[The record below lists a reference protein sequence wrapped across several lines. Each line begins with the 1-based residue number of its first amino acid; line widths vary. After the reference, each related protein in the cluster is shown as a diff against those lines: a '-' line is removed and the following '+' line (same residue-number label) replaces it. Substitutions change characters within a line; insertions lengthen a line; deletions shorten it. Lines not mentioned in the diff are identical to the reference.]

1 LKRYFP
7 SMKRYAW
14 TVAVCLVVTTLVGII
29 IAKSLPPAYQATAT
43 MLVDAGA
50 PGTTYPGQNVNSTD
64 SISQAAN
71 DSAEIVT
78 LGVMQYVYSKYPE
91 LKAHH
96 FTPLDLT
103 LDVTVTAPS
112 TTTSFFTVTATAP
125 KPADAV
131 MIANDV
137 ANGYVQYKTD
147 QAMSD
152 LTAKITSLKSQI
164 NTLEGQKQH
173 WESLIASLPSTSDPH
188 YTIYNNDLTDV
199 THNIDTLTT
208 TLQGLPTSVKADV
221 FVSAEAL
228 PATVTQASK
237 STEIIGV
244 MFLAG
249 LVLGL
254 LVMIILVSLDGHL
267 YGEDLVKEKLGLAY
281 LGGLSKQAD
290 IKSVLFRPTGEIAQE
305 YADICANLRLTR
317 ILPGQWQ
324 APQGVALLV
333 TSPQVAEGKS
343 TVVAAIASTVARG
356 GGTVV
361 VVDGNLRHPST
372 HLTFGINPGGI
383 GLSGLLKAPAG
394 EPVDAVVQ
402 RSNTPN
408 IWLVSSGPA
417 MEDPSFVLGQKFP
430 AILSQLRKKTDLVLI
445 EGPALLE
452 NADAALLATM
462 VDGVAVVMNYGNDK
476 MSLLLRA
483 KEILTSLAHVP
494 AGIIMNRQ
502 PKRKQNRYFATAMPA
517 ETLKEEWAA
526 LAVST
531 NGNGHSNGNGNGNGH
546 SAVPRPEPPVVAPSP
561 APQAAP
567 VAVPPPTPGGV
578 PLRPGSLPSLP
589 GMVPLQMPQLP
600 VSPRRPDMSPP
611 VRPGNE

>member
-1 LKRYFP
+1 MKRYFP

-14 TVAVCLVVTTLVGII
+14 IIAVCVVITTLVGVVV
-29 IAKSLPPAYQATAT
+29 AKSLPPAYEATAT

-50 PGTTYPGQNVNSTD
+50 PGTTYPGQNANSSD
-64 SISQAAN
+64 SISQATN
-71 DSAEIVT
+71 DSAEVTT

-96 FTPLDLT
+96 YTPLDLT

-112 TTTSFFTVTATAP
+112 TTTSFFTLTATAP

-147 QAMSD
+147 EVMGD
-152 LTAKITSLKSQI
+152 LTAKINYLNSQI
-164 NTLEGQKQH
+164 KTLQGEKTH
-173 WESLIASLPSTSDPH
+173 WESLIASLATTSDPH
-188 YTIYNNDLTDV
+188 YTIYNNNLTDV
-199 THNIDTLTT
+199 THNIDTLQTS
-208 TLQGLPTSVKADV
+208 LQNLPTSVKGDV
-221 FVSAEAL
+221 FVSAQAL
-228 PATVTQASK
+228 PATVFSSSK
-237 STEIIGV
+237 SSEIIGV

-254 LVMIILVSLDGHL
+254 LVMIIMVSLDGHL
-267 YGEDLVKEKLGLAY
+267 YGDDQVKEKLGLAY

-290 IKSVLFRPTGEIAQE
+290 IKSALFRPTGEIARE
-305 YADICANLRLTR
+305 FADTCANLRLAR
-317 ILPGQWQ
+317 ILPSQWQ

-343 TVVAAIASTVARG
+343 TVVAALASTIARG

-361 VVDGNLRHPST
+361 VVDGNLRRPST
-372 HLTFGINPGGI
+372 HLTFGMNPAGP
-383 GLSGLLKAPAG
+383 GLSGLLKASTG
-394 EPVDAVVQ
+394 EPVDSVVQ

-408 IWLVSSGPA
+408 IWLVAAGTA
-417 MEDPSFVLGQKFP
+417 MEDPAFALGQKLP
-430 AILSQLRKKTDLVLI
+430 SIIAQLRKKTDVVI
-445 EGPALLE
+445 IDGPALLE
-452 NADAALLATM
+452 DADAALIASM
-462 VDGVAVVMNYGNDK
+462 VDGVAVVVSYGNDK

-502 PKRKQNRYFATAMPA
+502 PKRKQNGYFASAMPV

-526 LAVST
+526 VAVSA
-531 NGNGHSNGNGNGNGH
+531 NGNGNGNGH
-546 SAVPRPEPPVVAPSP
+546 SADYGQGSEPGVMAPLP
-561 APQAAP
+561 
-567 VAVPPPTPGGV
+567 VPPASPGGMA
-578 PLRPGSLPSLP
+578 RPGVPSSLP
-589 GMVPLQMPQLP
+589 GIAPLQMPQLP
-600 VSPRRPDMSPP
+600 PSPRMGPP
-611 VRPGNE
+611 MRPGNE

>member
-14 TVAVCLVVTTLVGII
+14 SIAVCLVVTTLVGIG
-29 IAKSLPPAYQATAT
+29 IAKALPPAYQATAT

-50 PGTTYPGQNVNSTD
+50 PGTTYPGQNANSTD

-71 DSAEIVT
+71 DAAEIVT

-112 TTTSFFTVTATAP
+112 TTTSFFTLTATAP

-137 ANGYVQYKTD
+137 ANGYVQYKT
-147 QAMSD
+147 AEVMSD
-152 LTAKITSLKSQI
+152 LTSKINSLNSQI
-164 NTLEGQKQH
+164 ATLENQKKQY
-173 WESLIASLPSTSDPH
+173 EAEIASLASTSDPH
-188 YTIYNNDLTDV
+188 YTIYNNNLTDV
-199 THNIDTLTT
+199 THNIDSLQA
-208 TLQGLPTSVKADV
+208 TLQTLPPSVKADV

-237 STEIIGV
+237 GTEIIGV
-244 MFLAG
+244 MAAAG

-281 LGGLSKQAD
+281 LGGLRKQTD

-305 YADICANLRLTR
+305 FADICANLRLTR
-317 ILPGQWQ
+317 ILPAQWQ

-361 VVDGNLRHPST
+361 VVDGNLRRPST

-383 GLSGLLKAPAG
+383 GLSGLLKAPMG

-408 IWLVSSGPA
+408 IWLVSGGSTLD
-417 MEDPSFVLGQKFP
+417 DPSFVLAQKFP
-430 AILSQLRKKTDLVLI
+430 AILSQLRKKTDLVII

-462 VDGVAVVMNYGNDK
+462 VDGVAVVMNYGDDK

-483 KEILTSLAHVP
+483 KEVLTSLAHVP

-502 PKRKQNRYFATAMPA
+502 PRRKKNRYFATAMPA
-517 ETLKEEWAA
+517 ETLKEEWTSVT
-526 LAVST
+526 VSA
-531 NGNGHSNGNGNGNGH
+531 NGNGHSNGNGNGH
-546 SAVPRPEPPVVAPSP
+546 SPVPRPEPSVAPSP
-561 APQAAP
+561 APQSAP
-567 VAVPPPTPGGV
+567 VPVPPPTPGGT
-578 PLRPGSLPSLP
+578 LRPGSLPSLP
-589 GMVPLQMPQLP
+589 GMVPIQMQQLP
-600 VSPRRPDMSPP
+600 VSPRRPDI
-611 VRPGNE
+611 RPGNE

>member
-1 LKRYFP
+1 MKRYFP

-14 TVAVCLVVTTLVGII
+14 IIAVCMVVTTLVGVV
-29 IAKSLPPAYQATAT
+29 IAKALPPAYQATAAL
-43 MLVDAGA
+43 LVDAGA
-50 PGTTYPGQNVNSTD
+50 PGTTYPGQTANSSD

-91 LKAHH
+91 LKARHY
-96 FTPLDLT
+96 TPLDLT

-147 QAMSD
+147 QVMGD
-152 LTAKITSLKSQI
+152 LTAKRTYIQSQI
-164 NTLEGQKQH
+164 TQLQAQKTH
-173 WESLIASLPSTSDPH
+173 WESLIASLATTSDPH
-188 YTIYNNDLTDV
+188 YTIYNNNLTDV
-199 THNIDTLTT
+199 THNIDTLQTS
-208 TLQGLPTSVKADV
+208 LQSLPTSVKADV
-221 FVSAEAL
+221 FVSAQAL
-228 PATVTQASK
+228 PATVIVASK
-237 STEIIGV
+237 GVEIIGV
-244 MFLAG
+244 MLLAG

-254 LVMIILVSLDGHL
+254 LVMIIMVSLDSHL
-267 YGEDLVKEKLGLAY
+267 YGDDQVKEKLGLAY
-281 LGGLSKQAD
+281 LGSLSKRAD
-290 IKSVLFRPTGEIAQE
+290 IKSVLLRPTGPVAQE
-305 YADICANLRLTR
+305 FADICANLRLSR
-317 ILPGQWQ
+317 ILPSQWQ

-343 TVVAAIASTVARG
+343 TVVAAIASTIARG

-361 VVDGNLRHPST
+361 VVDGNVRRPST
-372 HLTFGINPGGI
+372 HLTFGMTPSGP

-408 IWLVSSGPA
+408 IWLVAAGTV
-417 MEDPSFVLGQKFP
+417 MEDPAFALGQKLP
-430 AILSQLRKKTDLVLI
+430 SIISQLRKKTDVVI
-445 EGPALLE
+445 IDGPALLE
-452 NADAALLATM
+452 NADAALIATM
-462 VDGVAVVMNYGNDK
+462 VDGVAVVVNYGNDK

-502 PKRKQNRYFATAMPA
+502 PARKQNGYFATAMPA

-526 LAVST
+526 VPAST
-531 NGNGHSNGNGNGNGH
+531 NGNGNGH
-546 SAVPRPEPPVVAPSP
+546 GTDYGQQRPDQSIMAPLP
-561 APQAAP
+561 
-567 VAVPPPTPGGV
+567 VPPLSPGGIARPSV
-578 PLRPGSLPSLP
+578 PPSLP
-589 GMVPLQMPQLP
+589 GIAPLSMPQMPQMP
-600 VSPRRPDMSPP
+600 PSPRMGPP
-611 VRPGNE
+611 MRPGNE

>member
-1 LKRYFP
+1 MKRYFP

-14 TVAVCLVVTTLVGII
+14 IIAICVVVTTLVGVV
-29 IAKSLPPAYQATAT
+29 IAKAIPPAYQATAT

-50 PGTTYPGQNVNSTD
+50 PGTTYPGQTANSSD
-64 SISQAAN
+64 SISQATN
-71 DSAEIVT
+71 DAAEIVT

-96 FTPLDLT
+96 YTPLDLT
-103 LDVTVTAPS
+103 FDVTVTAPS

-125 KPADAV
+125 KPGDAV

-147 QAMSD
+147 QVMGD
-152 LTAKITSLKSQI
+152 LTAKRTYIQSQI
-164 NTLEGQKQH
+164 TQLQAQKTH
-173 WESLIASLPSTSDPH
+173 WESLIASLATTSDPH
-188 YTIYNNDLTDV
+188 YTIYNNNLTDV
-199 THNIDTLTT
+199 THNIDA
-208 TLQGLPTSVKADV
+208 LQSSLQALPTSVKADV
-221 FVSAEAL
+221 FVSALAL
-228 PATVTQASK
+228 PATVTVASK
-237 STEIIGV
+237 GVEIIGV

-254 LVMIILVSLDGHL
+254 LVMIIMVSLDGHL
-267 YGEDLVKEKLGLAY
+267 YGDDQVREKLGLAY
-281 LGGLSKQAD
+281 LGGLSKRAD
-290 IKSVLFRPTGEIAQE
+290 IKSLLFRPTGAIAQE
-305 YADICANLRLTR
+305 FADICANLRLAH
-317 ILPGQWQ
+317 ILPAQWQ

-333 TSPQVAEGKS
+333 TSPQIAEGKS
-343 TVVAAIASTVARG
+343 TVAAAIASTIARG

-361 VVDGNLRHPST
+361 VVDGNLRRPST
-372 HLTFGINPGGI
+372 HLTFGLTPSGP

-408 IWLVSSGPA
+408 IWLVAAGTA
-417 MEDPSFVLGQKFP
+417 MEDPAFALGQKLP
-430 AILSQLRKKTDLVLI
+430 SIIAQLRKKTDVVI
-445 EGPALLE
+445 IDGPALLE
-452 NADAALLATM
+452 SADAALIATM
-462 VDGVAVVMNYGNDK
+462 VDGVAVVVNYGNDK

-502 PKRKQNRYFATAMPA
+502 PARKQNGYFATAMPA

-526 LAVST
+526 VPAST
-531 NGNGHSNGNGNGNGH
+531 NGKGNGYGADYGQQ
-546 SAVPRPEPPVVAPSP
+546 RPDQSIMAPLP
-561 APQAAP
+561 
-567 VAVPPPTPGGV
+567 VPPLSPGGMS
-578 PLRPGSLPSLP
+578 RPGVPPSLP
-589 GMVPLQMPQLP
+589 GIAPLQMPQMP
-600 VSPRRPDMSPP
+600 PSPRMGPP